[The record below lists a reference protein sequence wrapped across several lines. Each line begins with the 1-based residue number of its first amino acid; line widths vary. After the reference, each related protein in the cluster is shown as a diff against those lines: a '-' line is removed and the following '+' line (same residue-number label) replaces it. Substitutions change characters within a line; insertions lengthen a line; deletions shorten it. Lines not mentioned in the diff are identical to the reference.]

1 MAQISNGENSRL
13 FWSMRSEKVTKYTPP
28 YTSLS
33 KDEGLKDI
41 GHRMS
46 IENLILGV
54 NIIMVSYFICYGSL
68 IQNATAIITKCDSY
82 FITKCD
88 RGLLQNASGF
98 LIQNAT
104 FYYKM

>member
-54 NIIMVSYFICYGSL
+54 NSIMVSYFICYGSL

-88 RGLLQNASGF
+88 RVLLQNASGF